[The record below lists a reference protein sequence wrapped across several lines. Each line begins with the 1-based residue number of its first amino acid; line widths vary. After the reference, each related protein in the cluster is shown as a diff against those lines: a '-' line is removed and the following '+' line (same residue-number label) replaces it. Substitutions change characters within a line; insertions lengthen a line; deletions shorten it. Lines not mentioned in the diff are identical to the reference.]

1 MEHQTGKIGIRE
13 YVAIVTLVI
22 GTKIADDTPEIL
34 YDQVG
39 NAAWISIIIIGLLA
53 IIPLFFLLKVLAY
66 HPNKSLMDI
75 SQIYFGRII
84 SFFIILL
91 LWIMGTLALIID
103 SAIYTDI
110 IGTMYFTRTPTIIIY
125 SILIGI
131 SAYGAKKGLEQ
142 VGSVAYAVLPY
153 IKLTLLIALML
164 TFFHGEFDFIFPIL
178 GPGVWEIAKESTL
191 KLSILGDFLYIGA
204 LAAFVKSSGEFKRG
218 TWISLIILLIEFP
231 VAVIGYLIL
240 FDYES
245 VQLLNYPFHETIRYV
260 SVGFLSNLETFFL
273 PFWLIS
279 SFVRFAIYI
288 YLSAIIFGWLFK
300 IKNFEY
306 VIPSLATLI
315 VLIGIIPETPT
326 FTLLSLRKILLNV
339 FTPFFFMLPI
349 FLWMMAKLKG
359 DLKNAKNL

>member
-34 YDQVG
+34 YDKLG
-39 NAAWISIIIIGLLA
+39 NAAWISIILIGLIA
-53 IIPLFFLLKVLAY
+53 AVPIFFLIKILTR
-66 HPNKSLMDI
+66 HPNKSLMDV
-75 SQIYFGRII
+75 SQIYFGKVI
-84 SFFIILL
+84 SFFIIFL
-91 LWIMGTLALIID
+91 LWIVGTLAVIID

-110 IGTMYFTRTPTIIIY
+110 IVTMYFTRTPTIIIY
-125 SILIGI
+125 TILIAV

-153 IKLTLLIALML
+153 IKLTLFLALML
-164 TFFHGEFDFIFPIL
+164 TFFHGEIEYIFPIL
-178 GPGVWEIAKESTL
+178 GPGIWEIAKQSTL

-204 LAAFVKSSGEFKRG
+204 LAAFVKSSGEFKKG
-218 TWISLIILLIEFP
+218 TWISLIILLIETP
-231 VAVIGYLIL
+231 LAVLGYLIL

-245 VQLLNYPFHETIRYV
+245 VQLVNYPFHETIRYV
-260 SVGFLSNLETFFL
+260 SVGFLTNLETFFF
-273 PFWLIS
+273 PFWLIA

-300 IKNFEY
+300 IRNFEY

-326 FTLLSLRKILLNV
+326 FSLLSLRKTLLNV
-339 FTPFFFMLPI
+339 ITPFFFTLPI
-349 FLWMMAKLKG
+349 LIWIMAKLKG
-359 DLKNAKNL
+359 DLKNAKDV